1 MSSNSIRWA
10 LNVTAASMVLVL
22 VGCDTGRNFDDIR
35 VRMAELDSRPS
46 GTIPDVP
53 TYDAQEL
60 FFYSA
65 TDRRSPFQPRVRA
78 EELAVQMQNTGIQP
92 DMDRPRQA
100 LEAFRLETLTMV
112 GFLHREGQPVRALIR
127 DPNREVHQVS
137 VGDYLGQNHGRISAI
152 TQNGLRVV
160 EIVSNGRGGWLE
172 RPQSIDASG
181 Q

>member
-1 MSSNSIRWA
+1 MSSHAVRQLSTGAI
-10 LNVTAASMVLVL
+10 LGCVLV
-22 VGCDTGRNFDDIR
+22 VAGCDTGRNFDDIR
-35 VRMAELDSRPS
+35 VRMAELDSRPT

-60 FFYSA
+60 FFYTA

-78 EELAVQMQNTGIQP
+78 EELALQIQSTGIQP

-137 VGDYLGQNHGRISAI
+137 VGDYLGQNHGRVSAI

-172 RPQSIDASG
+172 RPQTIDASG

>member
-1 MSSNSIRWA
+1 MRSIRTRPA
-10 LNVTAASMVLVL
+10 LNIAIVAMVLVL
-22 VGCDTGRNFDDIR
+22 AGCDTGRNFDDIR
-35 VRMAELDSRPS
+35 VRMADLDSRPT

-78 EELAVQMQNTGIQP
+78 EELAVQVQSSGIQP
-92 DMDRPRQA
+92 DMDRPKQA
-100 LEAFRLETLTMV
+100 LEGFRLETLTMV

-127 DPNREVHQVS
+127 DPDREVHQVS
-137 VGDYLGQNHGRISAI
+137 VGDYLGQNHGRISTI

-172 RPQSIDASG
+172 RPQSIEASG